1 MVTVKNPIISGFY
14 PDPSICRVDE
24 DYYLVCSSFE
34 LYPGIPIFHSK
45 DLANWE
51 LIGHALTVDND
62 FYVRANSYTGGV
74 MAPTI
79 RYHNGLFYI
88 IVMNYSIEQN
98 IMLTAEHPSGPWST
112 PHLLPDVPGI
122 DASLF
127 FDDDDKAYIIGTIE
141 EDGKRYLYINEFE
154 LASMSCIGE
163 RHLIWDSALR
173 NASAPEAPHLYKKD
187 GYYYLVI
194 AEGGTEY
201 FHAVTVARSKVING
215 WYEGYAGNP
224 ILTHRH
230 LGRQAAITNIG
241 HADLFETQ
249 NGDWFAV
256 MLGSRPIGGYYKNLG
271 RETFLCPVTWED
283 GWPLL
288 AAETGKVEGTY
299 TLDLPEFKVKSF
311 DNPFIVNFSK
321 ENLDKEF
328 VFWGT
333 PYQKFWEI
341 SDHALHMKCLP
352 RPVGRPMVGLAEEKA
367 DAQYHDNLAFIGHRQ
382 CHKSYEVLAQLSFQ
396 PKAKEAAGLLILQ
409 GNNHHYRL
417 EKIQENGSYFV
428 RVVLCTTDVRVPIY
442 MPHFHGETIEQ
453 VLVKHPISDGDLLLK
468 IVQTEQKMDFYVG
481 KSEDEMTCVLEGA
494 DGRLIAPLSINGMT
508 GVTLGM
514 FATANEET
522 SDNTATFTIFTY
534 QGK

>member
-1 MVTVKNPIISGFY
+1 MVTVTNPIISGFY

-98 IMLTAEHPSGPWST
+98 IIVTAEHPSGPWST

-141 EDGKRYLYINEFE
+141 EDGKRYLYLNEFD

-173 NASAPEAPHLYKKD
+173 GASAPEAPHLYKRD

-230 LGRQAAITNIG
+230 LGKQAAITNIG
-241 HADLFETQ
+241 HADLVEAT
-249 NGDWFAV
+249 NGSWYAV
-256 MLGSRPIGGYYKNLG
+256 MLGSRPVGGYYKNLG

-283 GWPLL
+283 DWPLL
-288 AAETGKVEGTY
+288 ASETGKVESTY
-299 TLDLPEFKVKSF
+299 ELDLPEFKVKSF
-311 DNPFIVNFSK
+311 DNPFIADFSNK
-321 ENLDKEF
+321 TLAPEL

-333 PYQKFWEI
+333 PYQSFWTLENN
-341 SDHALHMKCLP
+341 ALYLACLP
-352 RPVGRPMVGLAEEKA
+352 RPAGRQMISLSEDAP
-367 DAQYHDNLAFIGHRQ
+367 DAQYHDNFAFIGCRQ
-382 CHKSYEVLAQLSFQ
+382 RHGSYELETQLSFTPQ
-396 PKAKEAAGLLILQ
+396 DKEAAGLLILQ

-417 EKIQENGSYFV
+417 EKVQENGLSFV
-428 RVVLCTTDVRVPIY
+428 QVVRCTTQIDVPIY
-442 MPHFHGETIEQ
+442 MPHFKSYTSEE
-453 VLVKHPISDGDLLLK
+453 VLAKQEVARGNLSLK
-468 IVQTEQKMDFYVG
+468 IVQNKQMIDFYVG
-481 KSEDEMTCVLEGA
+481 TNTDSWSCILSGA
-494 DGRLIAPLSINGMT
+494 DGSVLGPSSLNGMT

-514 FATANEET
+514 FATANGKESE
-522 SDNTATFTIFTY
+522 NKATFTTFAY